1 MKSIIA
7 LAAIGMATFGFV
19 DSASAFKFSPAPQK
33 FTGVGTTTATLA
45 GTVLPCNAKLTGLTL
60 RTGKGKVAAG
70 HFSGATGCTTVTFA
84 NTPWPMTATSA
95 TTATITGVD
104 FFIGAFGFHCT
115 GNMNVTV
122 SGGVISW
129 SGVNTLPPC
138 TNVGG
143 SLTTTPSISIV
154 P

>member
-1 MKSIIA
+1 MKSIIT

-19 DSASAFKFSPAPQK
+19 DSVSAFKFSPAPAK
-33 FTGVGTTTATLA
+33 FVGVGTTTANL
-45 GTVLPCNAKLTGLTL
+45 GGVVLPCNAKLTGLTL
-60 RTGKGKVAAG
+60 KTGAGKVASG

-84 NTPWPMTATSA
+84 NTPWAMKATSA

-104 FFIGAFGFHCT
+104 FFVSAFGIHCT
-115 GNMNVTV
+115 GNMAVTV
-122 SGGVISW
+122 SGGMITW

-138 TNVGG
+138 TAVGG
-143 SLTTTPSISIV
+143 SLTTTPAIAIV